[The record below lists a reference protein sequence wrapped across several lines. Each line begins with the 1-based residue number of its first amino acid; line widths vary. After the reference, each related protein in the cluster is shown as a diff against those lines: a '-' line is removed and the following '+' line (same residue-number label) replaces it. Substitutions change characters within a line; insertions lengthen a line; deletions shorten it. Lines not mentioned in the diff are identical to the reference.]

1 MQNTFK
7 YYEVCKYTVYE
18 TQTHSSVNPTIQKSL
33 SHTARD
39 CVGWPIIIIT
49 TTIIIITTII
59 IRIQAAAFT

>member
-39 CVGWPIIIIT
+39 CVGWPIIIT
-49 TTIIIITTII
+49 TTIIIITII